1 MGNMLYKLHFE
12 LDAMLVVLFIMPP
25 VALFILW
32 RSFRKLNDQQT
43 DNGKARPRLWPIC
56 AILICAAVIFEAC
69 AITSLISQYRQYDR
83 VERAWR
89 SGQYETV
96 EGYVEFFSPMP
107 YAGHAYES
115 FVIDGVAF
123 YYSDFSSTVGYHNAR
138 SHGGVITGNG
148 QYLRIGYIPGD
159 DAKDNIIVSIEA
171 PPAPEGEAAKSGGPA
186 FGAAAFHSAQ
196 AQTVLRECPQT
207 QTAAFAPSISRM
219 TSPTAGAQMLPRSGF
234 LMLTTGVVI
243 VASTSERSKA
253 RSVSIIRQPISFRPL
268 Q

>member
-1 MGNMLYKLHFE
+1 MGESLQRDLAAPREGSACLRGFLRETTGGKRMGNMLYELHFE

-25 VALFILW
+25 VALFVLW

-171 PPAPEGEAAKSGGPA
+171 PPAPEGEAAKSGGSER
-186 FGAAAFHSAQ
+186 GAAAFS
-196 AQTVLRECPQT
+196 
-207 QTAAFAPSISRM
+207 
-219 TSPTAGAQMLPRSGF
+219 
-234 LMLTTGVVI
+234 
-243 VASTSERSKA
+243 
-253 RSVSIIRQPISFRPL
+253 
-268 Q
+268 

>member
-1 MGNMLYKLHFE
+1 MGEPLQRDLAAPREGSACLRGFLRETTGGGKRMGNMLYELHFE
-12 LDAMLVVLFIMPP
+12 LDAMLVVISAMALVVFI
-25 VALFILW
+25 VLW
-32 RSFRKLNDQQT
+32 CFLRKRVVGRT
-43 DNGKARPRLWPIC
+43 GGRKARGGLRSVYVLL
-56 AILICAAVIFEAC
+56 ILGIAVFAVSIA
-69 AITSLISQYRQYDR
+69 TSLISQYRQYDR

-159 DAKDNIIVSIEA
+159 GAKDNIIVSIEA
-171 PPAPEGEAAKSGGPA
+171 PPAPEGEAAKSGGSER
-186 FGAAAFHSAQ
+186 GAAAFS
-196 AQTVLRECPQT
+196 
-207 QTAAFAPSISRM
+207 
-219 TSPTAGAQMLPRSGF
+219 
-234 LMLTTGVVI
+234 
-243 VASTSERSKA
+243 
-253 RSVSIIRQPISFRPL
+253 
-268 Q
+268 